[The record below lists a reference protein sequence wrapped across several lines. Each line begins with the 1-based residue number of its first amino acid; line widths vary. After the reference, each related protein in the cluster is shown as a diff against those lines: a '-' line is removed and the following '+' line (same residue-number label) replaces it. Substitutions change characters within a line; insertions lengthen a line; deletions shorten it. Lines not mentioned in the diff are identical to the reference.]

1 MGLKWRPE
9 IHVHDIVDKIVKKK
23 KNNNRSFQFK
33 ATMFWNLINSHQGS
47 IHLID
52 MTGSL
57 HFYLNTNKKILWPGF
72 DMKLTMQCKT

>member
-9 IHVHDIVDKIVKKK
+9 IHVHVIVDKIVKKH
-23 KNNNRSFQFK
+23 NNLSFQFK

-47 IHLID
+47 IHLTD

-57 HFYLNTNKKILWPGF
+57 HFYLNANKKILWSGF
-72 DMKLTMQCKT
+72 DMKPTMQCKT